1 MVDHSF
7 GNVPK
12 FATKHDL
19 NLSMPFQF
27 RTVSLVGNFGHRS
40 ASSSLSSS
48 GKTDSGYNHHQSV
61 GGDDEVDNNREVA
74 MLSVQV
80 RKLQSPIHAHSHG
93 WSKGDCG
100 EILFLEYFIGLRH
113 IFQRARRE
121 GSSGKM
127 GKVAYVAA
135 ITLFSPRGIHYLSSL
150 YPSCRCTRP

>member
-1 MVDHSF
+1 MLLVTFAKTTMMVDHSF

-19 NLSMPFQF
+19 NLSMPFQL

-48 GKTDSGYNHHQSV
+48 SKTDSSYNHHQSV

-80 RKLQSPIHAHSHG
+80 PKLAG
-93 WSKGDCG
+93 LL
-100 EILFLEYFIGLRH
+100 ILMEEWATAEKKYF
-113 IFQRARRE
+113 
-121 GSSGKM
+121 S
-127 GKVAYVAA
+127 
-135 ITLFSPRGIHYLSSL
+135 
-150 YPSCRCTRP
+150 